1 MVKQTA
7 PLAIKIGQGCA
18 TPFLVRGHS
27 TTTHLVIEWPL
38 MGSVM
43 GLFLFIRN
51 GVSLMITQNYYK
63 SEPHFS
69 MDKNFGY
76 HYEVRTLASEGLWS
90 FDFGRGVEA
99 KKQDFW
105 PKINIL
111 KGK

>member
-51 GVSLMITQNYYK
+51 GVSLHKITIKVNPIFEWIKTYR
-63 SEPHFS
+63 
-69 MDKNFGY
+69 
-76 HYEVRTLASEGLWS
+76 YEVSTLASEGLWS
-90 FDFGRGVEA
+90 FNYG
-99 KKQDFW
+99 
-105 PKINIL
+105 
-111 KGK
+111 KGGGG